1 MHNPR
6 AGFYLVFHSY
16 FLFVLRFKL
25 HLLQMDL
32 VLENQVGL
40 YVCVGGAV
48 GTQVGGAARCV
59 VHTALGPV
67 GQASRQRWDQGSVR
81 TVLSKPNSESLRGTR
96 FCLFFCSLQF

>member
-32 VLENQVGL
+32 VLENQVG
-40 YVCVGGAV
+40 VCVGGQWGLRWV
-48 GTQVGGAARCV
+48 ELPGVLCTQHWALWVRCPGRGGIRD
-59 VHTALGPV
+59 
-67 GQASRQRWDQGSVR
+67 R
-81 TVLSKPNSESLRGTR
+81 
-96 FCLFFCSLQF
+96 